1 MKSKPLLRLGKYPLM
16 LGAVYL
22 LIDKVFLQESEEPP
36 IKPPGFPHAS

>member
-1 MKSKPLLRLGKYPLM
+1 MKNKPLLKLGKYPLM

-36 IKPPGFPHAS
+36 TKPPGFPHDS